1 MKNKVQKYKERLE
14 IKLVDAVPLIGIVPM
29 CKRNWDVIKETFKRE
44 YNFEFNRINSIELIA
59 YGMYQHIFTTVFPL
73 VVYRGIEKIIN

>member
-44 YNFEFNRINSIELIA
+44 YRQAFASRTILNR
-59 YGMYQHIFTTVFPL
+59 
-73 VVYRGIEKIIN
+73 KISSFRFRNTARL